1 MQGNFIPNPF
11 SRLARMSGLTRTAIA
26 AALGALTVALSAC
39 GGEDAKLLPG
49 HTAREITANLESV
62 RELSDEGDCVGAES
76 AAAQVGEQIEALG
89 GVDRKLKEALSNGAA
104 RLDEVVE
111 ECEEAEEPEAVAP
124 AVVSPRETEEEPDEH
139 SEKKA
144 EKEEEKAER
153 DREKEEREEEKEAPP
168 TGPAEGGPPGQEK
181 APPGQ
186 EKKTPPAAEESP
198 SGGVE
203 PASPAEGGQG

>member
-1 MQGNFIPNPF
+1 M
-11 SRLARMSGLTRTAIA
+11 TRTAIA
-26 AALGALTVALSAC
+26 AALGVLAVATLSAC

-76 AAAQVGEQIEALG
+76 AAAQVGEQIEAVE
-89 GVDRKLKEALSNGAA
+89 GVDRKLKEALSNGAE
-104 RLDEVVE
+104 RLNEVVE

-124 AVVSPRETEEEPDEH
+124 AVIPPAEEEPGEQ

-153 DREKEEREEEKEAPP
+153 DREKEEAQEEKEVP
-168 TGPAEGGPPGQEK
+168 PPGQEK
-181 APPGQ
+181 IPPGQ

-203 PASPAEGGQG
+203 PAAPAEGGQGGD

>member
-1 MQGNFIPNPF
+1 M
-11 SRLARMSGLTRTAIA
+11 ARLTRTAFV
-26 AALGALTVALSAC
+26 AALGALAVGALSAC

-62 RELSDEGDCVGAES
+62 RELSNEGDCVGAES

-89 GVDRKLKEALSNGAA
+89 GVDTKLKAALSDAA
-104 RLDEVVE
+104 ERLNEVVE

-124 AVVSPRETEEEPDEH
+124 AVIPPTGEEPNEQ

-153 DREKEEREEEKEAPP
+153 EREKEERQEEKEAPP
-168 TGPAEGGPPGQEK
+168 SGPPKGGPPGQEK
-181 APPGQ
+181 TPPGQ
-186 EKKTPPAAEESP
+186 EKKIPPAAEESP

-203 PASPAEGGQG
+203 PASPAEGGGG